1 MANSLNKKIIYYFV
15 FSLLTLNALMFFV
28 IKPNIQK
35 QVNSHLA
42 KGDYVSIFIFLL
54 AFVLLILSM
63 FFLFSIKKRKIGF
76 FLLIMSINLF
86 FWTPLIFS
94 IQCKGCSIA

>member
-1 MANSLNKKIIYYFV
+1 M
-15 FSLLTLNALMFFV
+15 FSLLVLNALICFV
-28 IKPNIQK
+28 FIPYIQK
-35 QVNSHLA
+35 HVNSHLA
-42 KGDYVSIFIFLL
+42 KGDYVSIFIFIL
-54 AFVLLILSM
+54 AFVLLIISM

-86 FWTPLIFS
+86 LWTPLIFS